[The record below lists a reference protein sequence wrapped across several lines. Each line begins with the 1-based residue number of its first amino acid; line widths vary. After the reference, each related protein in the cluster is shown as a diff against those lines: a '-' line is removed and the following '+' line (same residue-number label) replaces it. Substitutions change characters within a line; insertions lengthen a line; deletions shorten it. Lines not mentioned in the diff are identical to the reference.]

1 MRSVKTDLR
10 SAFWLFAILLVALP
24 TGAQPKKKRA
34 ANLREIDAAL
44 RACSGPGAAVARA
57 RIHQGDAAVA
67 SSEVLP
73 NPDVQ
78 FQQNQSVTG
87 PLDRETIIGVNI
99 PLGLGGGYFVRQ
111 EAAAAERQAI
121 ALSAGASSFDIAV
134 EVRERFAR
142 ASIAQAR
149 METYREQRDAIGVLM
164 TKLSKLEAGGEAA
177 EYDIL
182 RLDAQRAAIDL
193 KLKPSRAAVEA
204 ERAWLE
210 VVVGMPVVIDGGAA
224 KRLDRAVSRARA
236 KKRGPHP
243 TTVAL
248 KKRAEA
254 HRLYATAAE
263 RRWAPDV
270 DVFLGYRL
278 VGGGTAL
285 TGHGFSIGLAL
296 PLTFFDYGQGE
307 ARRARARAE
316 VSEARASLA
325 KRRFAADAAAANKR
339 MDNLKSK
346 GSGAQAVTLAS
357 RWVESSH
364 RLYLAGEGSLLD
376 VLEALQARTQAKLA
390 LLDVDTARLDTHVAW
405 MRSAGRLVDAR
416 LEKACGIAGKAK

>member
-1 MRSVKTDLR
+1 MRNIKTDWR
-10 SAFWLFAILLVALP
+10 SALWSLVILLIALP
-24 TGAQPKKKRA
+24 SGARPKKKPTT
-34 ANLREIDAAL
+34 NLPEIDAAL

-87 PLDRETIIGVNI
+87 PLDRETIIGLNI
-99 PLGLGGGYFVRQ
+99 PLGLGGAYFVRKD
-111 EAAAAERQAI
+111 AAAAERQAI
-121 ALSAGASSFDIAV
+121 ALGAGASSFDVAV

-149 METYREQRDAIGVLM
+149 MAVYFEQQEAIRSLVVA
-164 TKLSKLEAGGEAA
+164 LSKLEAGGEAA

-193 KLKPSRAAVEA
+193 KLKPSRAAVDA

-210 VVVGMPVVIDGGAA
+210 VIVGMPVTIDGGSA
-224 KRLDRAVSRARA
+224 KRLDAAVSRARSD
-236 KKRGPHP
+236 KRGPHP

-254 HRLYATAAE
+254 ARLYASAAE
-263 RRWAPDV
+263 RRWVPDV

-285 TGHGFSIGLAL
+285 TGHGFSIGLIV

-316 VSEARASLA
+316 VSEAHASLA
-325 KRRFAADAAAANKR
+325 KRRFAADAEAANKR
-339 MDNLKSK
+339 MDTLKPQD
-346 GSGAQAVTLAS
+346 SGAHAVTLAS
-357 RWVESSH
+357 RWVDSS
-364 RLYLAGEGSLLD
+364 RKLYLAGEGSLLD

-390 LLDVDTARLDTHVAW
+390 ELDLDAARLDTHVAW
-405 MRSAGRLVDAR
+405 MRSTGRLIDAR
-416 LEKACGIAGKAK
+416 LEKACGIARKGK